1 MRPLKTS
8 RARWWA
14 IPRTAPRTALE
25 RVGEELVRLGT
36 RAIAAQAIAE
46 LAKRRRR

>member
-1 MRPLKTS
+1 MRPIKTS

-14 IPRTAPRTALE
+14 LPRTAPRTALE
-25 RVGEELVRLGT
+25 RIGDELVRLGT

-46 LAKRRRR
+46 MPKRRRR